1 MTTIRYP
8 VYDQIEVGDLVTT
21 FDHTVHKSPVTGKQ
35 DRMLFAVGLDG
46 FTYAVEASQIYE
58 LTKKEQA

>member
-35 DRMLFAVGLDG
+35 DGMLFAAGLDG
-46 FTYAVEASQIYE
+46 FTYAVEAGQIYE